1 MKQIGTFQ
9 QGDVIHIPID
19 DLDQKYKMLPQDKKI
34 VIVDVMGKQE
44 EIAGRFLTLKGYKNL
59 AVMAGGGRAW
69 FKMLRVNVKTGNES
83 AQAEVEKKSA
93 ACGYPHQGWAPCR
106 FIVFCACRFFE
117 PAGAFFCICQ
127 NYGGQHGHNH
137 IEADVGTASADREFA
152 AEARSCFITVI
163 CQSSLLPY

>member
-69 FKMLRVNVKTGNES
+69 FKMLRVNVKKGKES
-83 AQAEVEKKSA
+83 AQAEVEK
-93 ACGYPHQGWAPCR
+93 
-106 FIVFCACRFFE
+106 E
-117 PAGAFFCICQ
+117 
-127 NYGGQHGHNH
+127 
-137 IEADVGTASADREFA
+137 
-152 AEARSCFITVI
+152 
-163 CQSSLLPY
+163 